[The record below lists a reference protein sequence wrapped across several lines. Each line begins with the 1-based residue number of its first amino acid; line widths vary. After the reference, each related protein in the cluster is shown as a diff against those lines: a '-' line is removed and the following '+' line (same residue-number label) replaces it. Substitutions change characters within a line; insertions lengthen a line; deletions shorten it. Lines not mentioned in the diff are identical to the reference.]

1 MPRAP
6 VVLPFSKRESRI
18 AWFDCNAPDNEGNQT
33 LAPGETISSVG
44 TVASSPT
51 GLTLGAAAVNSAVQI
66 INGRTVAI
74 GHAVYFR
81 VAAASAVVSTKYDI
95 YFAAT
100 TSLGNV
106 IEFIG
111 TIKTE
116 SF

>member
-6 VVLPFSKRESRI
+6 VVLPFTKRETRT
-18 AWFDCNAPDNEGNQT
+18 AWFDCNAPDDQGNT
-33 LAPGETISSVG
+33 TFAPGETISSVG

-51 GLTLGAAAVNSAVQI
+51 GLTLGSAMVNAAVQI

-74 GHAVYFR
+74 GQAVSFT

-116 SF
+116 RF